1 MEQKIRTII
10 AGCRNFNVIEIV
22 EMVMLNR
29 FDNDYSEI
37 ELVGGGAKGADA
49 LGKQFV
55 SSRLGHLS

>member
-29 FDNDYSEI
+29 FDN
-37 ELVGGGAKGADA
+37 
-49 LGKQFV
+49 
-55 SSRLGHLS
+55 

>member
-10 AGCRNFNVIEIV
+10 AGCRNFNIIEIV

-37 ELVGGGAKGADA
+37 ELVGGG
-49 LGKQFV
+49 
-55 SSRLGHLS
+55 LSARNKYQETR